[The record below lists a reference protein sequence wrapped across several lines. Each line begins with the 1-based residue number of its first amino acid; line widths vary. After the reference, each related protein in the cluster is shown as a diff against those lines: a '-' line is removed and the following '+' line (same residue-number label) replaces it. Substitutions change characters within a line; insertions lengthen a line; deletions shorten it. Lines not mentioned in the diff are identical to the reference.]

1 MQAFSRF
8 IHIVADEA
16 LGKRRHALLFIASLP
31 LFMMLGAAIVAAA
44 DTPVVSQAHRRF
56 LPAELNV
63 PAGTTVHFINDDNVT
78 HHVYVDAPGMEFD
91 SGEEPVGKAVDL
103 TFAKSGTY
111 QVLCAIHPTMHL
123 KVTVQ

>member
-1 MQAFSRF
+1 MTDDAR
-8 IHIVADEA
+8 
-16 LGKRRHALLFIASLP
+16 GKCRHALLFIASLP

-44 DTPVVSQAHRRF
+44 DAPPVVSQAHRRF
-56 LPAELNV
+56 VPGELKV
-63 PAGTTVHFINDDNVT
+63 SAGTTVHFINDDNVT
-78 HHVYVDAPGMEFD
+78 HHVYVDSPAMQFD

-103 TFAKSGTY
+103 TFAKPGVY

>member
-1 MQAFSRF
+1 M
-8 IHIVADEA
+8 ADDA
-16 LGKRRHALLFIASLP
+16 RGKRRRALLFGASLP

-44 DTPVVSQAHRRF
+44 DAPVVSQAHRRF
-56 LPAELNV
+56 VPGELTV
-63 PAGTTVHFINDDNVT
+63 AAGTTVHFINDDNVT
-78 HHVYVDAPGMEFD
+78 HHVYVDSPGMQFD

-103 TFAKSGTY
+103 TFAKPGVY